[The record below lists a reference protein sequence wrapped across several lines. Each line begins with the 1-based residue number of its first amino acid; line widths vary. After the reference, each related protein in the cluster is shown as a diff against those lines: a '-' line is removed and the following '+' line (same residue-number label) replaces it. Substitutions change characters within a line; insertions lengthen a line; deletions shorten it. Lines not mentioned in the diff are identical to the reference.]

1 MVPVLP
7 VNGRSLVTTARPLVR
22 RVLAG
27 LGVVALTLPVI
38 AGTAA
43 AKEEDS
49 GDGGSDWNPP
59 SVLPEGT
66 KEPPEGGGTLTVK
79 KTGASADGTWGPK
92 PLDGVV
98 FTVTELCTLEDEAED
113 YSPEDFT
120 SHFFPDDPD
129 SWEFI
134 WDMSPDHLFDSDHW
148 PWGPCSDAQAVKV
161 TTGADGSASLDL
173 EPGLYLV
180 AETDTGTWQVE
191 EKKKSLVTMPKPPSE
206 ESGDWEQDFDLEVS
220 NVVTAPP
227 DPEPEPTPDPTASST
242 QDPTAPP
249 TSDPTPPAQPTDPP
263 HLRLPMTGASG
274 LLWSVLGGLTLI
286 VAGAIAAVMTRRRA

>member
-1 MVPVLP
+1 M
-7 VNGRSLVTTARPLVR
+7 TTARPLVR

-27 LGVVALTLPVI
+27 LGLVALTLPVI

-49 GDGGSDWNPP
+49 GDSGSNWNPP

-98 FTVTELCTLEDEAED
+98 FTVTELCSPEAEAED

-120 SHFFPDDPD
+120 YEFDPSDPD

-134 WDMSPDHLFDSDHW
+134 WDMSPDHLFDSDDW
-148 PWGPCSDAQAVKV
+148 PWGPCSDAQAATV
-161 TTGADGSASLDL
+161 TTGADGRASFNL

-180 AETDTGTWQVE
+180 EETDTGTWRVD

-206 ESGDWEQDFDLEVS
+206 DNGHWEQKFDLAVT

-227 DPEPEPTPDPTASST
+227 TDPEPEPTSDPTATPT

-249 TSDPTPPAQPTDPP
+249 TSDPTPPTQPTDPP

>member
-1 MVPVLP
+1 MCEWK
-7 VNGRSLVTTARPLVR
+7 VTVTNVRPLAR

-49 GDGGSDWNPP
+49 GDSGSDWSPP

-66 KEPPEGGGTLTVK
+66 EEPPEGGGTLTVK
-79 KTGASADGTWGPK
+79 KTGSSADGTWGPN

-98 FTVTELCTLEDEAED
+98 FTVTELCSPEAEAED

-120 SHFFPDDPD
+120 YEFDPSDPD
-129 SWEFI
+129 SWEYI
-134 WDMSPDHLFDSDHW
+134 WDMSPDHLVDSEDF
-148 PWGPCSDAQAVKV
+148 PWGPCSGAQAVTV
-161 TTGADGSASLDL
+161 TTGADGSASLNL

-180 AETDTGTWQVE
+180 AETDTGTWQVD

-206 ESGDWEQDFDLEVS
+206 ESGDWEKDFDLEVS

-227 DPEPEPTPDPTASST
+227 DPGPEPTPDPTASST

-249 TSDPTPPAQPTDPP
+249 TSDPTPSTQPTDPP

>member
-1 MVPVLP
+1 M
-7 VNGRSLVTTARPLVR
+7 TTARPLVR

-49 GDGGSDWNPP
+49 GDSGSDWNPP

-66 KEPPEGGGTLTVK
+66 KEPPEGGGKLTVK
-79 KTGASADGTWGPK
+79 KTGSSADGTWGPK

-98 FTVTELCTLEDEAED
+98 FTVTELCSTEDKPENP
-113 YSPEDFT
+113 SPEDFT
-120 SHFFPDDPD
+120 SKFDPYD
-129 SWEFI
+129 GDFWEFI
-134 WDMSPDHLFDSDHW
+134 WDMSPDRLVDSDDY
-148 PWGPCSDAQAVKV
+148 PWGPCSDVQAVTV
-161 TTGADGSASLDL
+161 TTGADGSASLKL

-180 AETDTGTWQVE
+180 EETDTGTWKVD
-191 EKKKSLVTMPKPPSE
+191 EKEKSLVTMPKPPSD

-227 DPEPEPTPDPTASST
+227 DPEPEPTPDPTASAT